1 MTGSRSMDIVLDT
14 NVLLMSLSLR
24 HEYSRIWESFVKG
37 DYTLCLSN
45 DIMEEYEEVISRN
58 INPKVARIVISYLL
72 ILPNVRFLDPHYSFG
87 LIKADVDDNKFVD
100 CAICGN
106 AKYIVS
112 EDHHFDILKEYSFP
126 RVEVIGID
134 LFANILKVR
143 PYSLPDE
150 DSPML
155 LNEDAAE
162 YSNKKSES
170 NL

>member
-14 NVLLMSLSLR
+14 NVLVMSLSLR
-24 HEYSRIWESFVKG
+24 NEYSRIWESFVKG

-100 CAICGN
+100 CAIVC
-106 AKYIVS
+106 AASYIVS
-112 EDHHFDILKEYSFP
+112 NDAHFKCLQNHPFPAVNVISLDEFAEDIKGGKRCD
-126 RVEVIGID
+126 
-134 LFANILKVR
+134 
-143 PYSLPDE
+143 
-150 DSPML
+150 
-155 LNEDAAE
+155 
-162 YSNKKSES
+162 
-170 NL
+170 

>member
-1 MTGSRSMDIVLDT
+1 M
-14 NVLLMSLSLR
+14 
-24 HEYSRIWESFVKG
+24 
-37 DYTLCLSN
+37 
-45 DIMEEYEEVISRN
+45 
-58 INPKVARIVISYLL
+58 
-72 ILPNVRFLDPHYSFG
+72 
-87 LIKADVDDNKFVD
+87 D
-100 CAICGN
+100 CAICAN

-134 LFANILKVR
+134 LFANILKVS

-150 DSPML
+150 DSPIL
-155 LNEDAAE
+155 LNEDVAE